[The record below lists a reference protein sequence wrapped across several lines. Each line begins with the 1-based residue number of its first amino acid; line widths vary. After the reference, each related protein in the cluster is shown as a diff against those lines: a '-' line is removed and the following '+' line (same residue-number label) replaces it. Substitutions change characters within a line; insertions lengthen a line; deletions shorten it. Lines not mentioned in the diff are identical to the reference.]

1 MTVNALSPLNAA
13 FLDAIKDGT
22 LQDVDRAL
30 ERGADITSK
39 QFGQPALTVAATA
52 GRARIVQRLISAGV
66 DVNVFDG
73 SLATAFHA
81 AVYHKHFAVADM
93 LLAAGANINAQ
104 GNPGFSATPLHGAIY
119 QDMKENGVER
129 TTYLL
134 TRGADTAIEAY
145 VGIGKL
151 ERQGD
156 AQAQAL
162 SMPDNKG
169 ARLAALIAN
178 WQSMPVRLR
187 RITARARQ
195 DGTRFRL

>member
-1 MTVNALSPLNAA
+1 MTANTLSPLNAA
-13 FLDAIKDGT
+13 FIDAINGGT
-22 LQDVDRAL
+22 LQEVDRAL
-30 ERGADITSK
+30 ERGADIASK
-39 QFGQPALTVAATA
+39 KFGQPALTLAASA
-52 GRARIVQRLISAGV
+52 GRARIVQRLIRAGA

-81 AVYHKHFAVADM
+81 AVYHKHFVVADM
-93 LLAAGANINAQ
+93 LLEAGANINAQ

-119 QDMKENGVER
+119 QDMKEDSLER
-129 TTYLL
+129 TRYLL
-134 TRGADTAIEAY
+134 TRGADTSIHAY
-145 VGIGKL
+145 IGIGKL
-151 ERQGD
+151 EHQGD

-169 ARLAALIAN
+169 ARLAALIAS
-178 WQSMPVRLR
+178 WDSMPMRLR